1 MLTLVLF
8 AAVAAAFNLVFFIY
22 ASTKMK
28 SKLNP
33 ALTTVLSLAFNI
45 PLSLLIGI
53 VYTSLMVYAVSIGAS
68 EEWIWEYMEEG
79 EPTGE

>member
-8 AAVAAAFNLVFFIY
+8 AAVAAAFNLMFFIY
-22 ASTKMK
+22 ASSKMK
-28 SKLNP
+28 SRLHP
-33 ALTTVLSLAFNI
+33 VVTTVLSLLCNI
-45 PLSLLIGI
+45 PLSLLIAM

-79 EPTGE
+79 EASGE

>member
-1 MLTLVLF
+1 MLTLLLF
-8 AAVAAAFNLVFFIY
+8 AAVAAAFNLLFFIY
-22 ASTKMK
+22 AGTKMK

-33 ALTTVLSLAFNI
+33 FVTTIFSLVCSI
-45 PLSLLIGI
+45 PLSLLIAM

-79 EPTGE
+79 EPSGE

>member
-1 MLTLVLF
+1 MLTLMLF

-22 ASTKMK
+22 ASSKMK
-28 SKLNP
+28 SRLNP
-33 ALTTVLSLAFNI
+33 VFTTVISLFCNI
-45 PLSLLIGI
+45 PLSLLIAM

-79 EPTGE
+79 EASGE